1 MKKRLGRD
9 RPAAVWRVGRA
20 GSALTLLAL
29 ALSSCMS
36 LKENKVVQT
45 TPGKVTI
52 RTVVC
57 ASNYGVANSQC
68 AANNV
73 FATHNNPANA
83 NQAKTG
89 QLLVGFRV
97 PIGVTA
103 PTSFSTKD
111 PAVSFT
117 RSETYASE
125 LKRLFEPPPDQQWIG
140 YISAVGNY
148 KPAGPRLLAMEP
160 EFTLPATSAGS
171 AFRWRSVVGFREGPD
186 AAAPVSCPQPPA
198 PTANPCIESPAEA
211 RIPSDEVTTAISDF
225 GVIGATTTA
234 FPGTT
239 AVVPFKLRY
248 VDGARLGRQPF
259 SFRASTALP
268 RTNARAPGQI
278 FATPNNSTEVPVQVP
293 VPTGTAAGRHDVTLR
308 AAIGSPPAVREAK
321 GTIIVAA
328 LPQQGNKPPP
338 LPAVGRVKFDWLGTR
353 SKGLKFTRLVA
364 TGVPAGGTVTVRCR
378 GGGCPPRSKPIKRRR
393 STVSLSRQFRG
404 RTLRRRAVVTVR
416 IAARNRI
423 AKEITLTIRGPVE
436 PGAKVKCRPPGG
448 KKALRC
454 DT

>member
-1 MKKRLGRD
+1 
-9 RPAAVWRVGRA
+9 VGRA
-20 GSALTLLAL
+20 ACALTLLAL

-36 LKENKVVQT
+36 LKENTVVQT

-57 ASNYGVANSQC
+57 ASNYANVESEC
-68 AANNV
+68 AAKNV
-73 FATHNNPANA
+73 FATHNNQADA
-83 NQAKTG
+83 NQDKTG

-117 RSETYASE
+117 RSATYARE

-140 YISAVGNY
+140 YISAVGDY
-148 KPAGPRLLAMEP
+148 KPTGPRLLAMEP
-160 EFTLPATSAGS
+160 EFTLPEGAAGT
-171 AFRWRSVVGFREGPD
+171 AFRWRSVVGFREGAD
-186 AAAPVSCPQPPA
+186 AAAPVSCPQPPGS
-198 PTANPCIESPAEA
+198 TANPCIESPAEA

-225 GVIGATTTA
+225 GVVGATTTA

-248 VDGARLGRQPF
+248 SDAARLGRQPF

-278 FATPNNSTEVPVQVP
+278 LANPNDSTEVQVQVP
-293 VPTGTAAGRHDVTLR
+293 VPTGTAAGRHEVTLR
-308 AAIGSPPAVREAK
+308 GGIGSPPAVREAT

-328 LPQQGNKPPP
+328 LPQQGDKPPP
-338 LPAVGRVKFDWLGTR
+338 LPAVGRVKFAWLPTR
-353 SKGLKFTRLVA
+353 SRGLRFTRLVA
-364 TGVPAGGTVTVRCR
+364 TDVPSGATVTVRCR

-404 RTLRRRAVVTVR
+404 RTLRRRAVVTIR

-423 AKEITLTIRGPVE
+423 AKEFTLTIRGPVE
-436 PGAKVKCRPPGG
+436 PDPKVRCRPPGG
-448 KKALRC
+448 TKALRC
-454 DT
+454 GDE